1 MELVE
6 IAEEL
11 GIDVD
16 GRWGDERLQEEI
28 NKALALQDKELTEEE
43 GDLEEDELYEF
54 AFTGTS
60 RSFHAGSA
68 QFVGGEPLA
77 LTAEQLKEPKVKH
90 AINLGLIKAV

>member
-28 NKALALQDKELTEEE
+28 DKALALKAEELAEEE
-43 GDLEEDELYEF
+43 GELEEAESYEF
-54 AFTGTS
+54 TFTGTS
-60 RSFHAGSA
+60 RNFHAGSA